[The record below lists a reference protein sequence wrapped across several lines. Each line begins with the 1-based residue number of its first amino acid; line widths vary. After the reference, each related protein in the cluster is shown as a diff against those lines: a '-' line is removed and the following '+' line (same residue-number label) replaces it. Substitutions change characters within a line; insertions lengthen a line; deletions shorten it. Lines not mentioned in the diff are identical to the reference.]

1 MDVRCRYATAG
12 ASSTHSRPRTWALTQ
27 MNLSHKTAPTNL
39 DRKHF
44 SVSRARFSSRV
55 EGLWVGLQGRIAR
68 CSLNSPVQCGL
79 VSQEYRR
86 SCYFGDFLGIRIER
100 NRSCAIPHNVPRR
113 RLVRATPT
121 CDPLD
126 SQSERRAI
134 GHDCVGRNL
143 ARLAHI

>member
-1 MDVRCRYATAG
+1 MAHKHQ
-12 ASSTHSRPRTWALTQ
+12 ASADGVSSAHPRPRTWALTG
-27 MNLSHKTAPTNL
+27 MNLGHKTAPTNL

-44 SVSRARFSSRV
+44 FGLTREIVILV
-55 EGLWVGLQGRIAR
+55 QGLWVGLQGRIAR

-143 ARLAHI
+143 AWSGSI